1 MSTATIGF
9 IGGSGFYQMEGLIG
23 AQELDVETPFG
34 RTSDRIL
41 VGEIESVPVAFM
53 PRHGRNHNI
62 SPTNIPTRAN
72 IYAMKLLG
80 VERIVSI
87 SAVGSLRKD
96 IRPMDL
102 LVPDQLIDRT
112 RNRTNTF
119 FDEGVVAHIA
129 FSNPF
134 CQILSDLLSRVADRE
149 STTHRG
155 GTYVVMEG
163 PQFSTRAESALYRSW
178 GASVIG
184 MTALPEA
191 KLARE
196 AEICYAT
203 LALVTD
209 YDTWHATED
218 EVSVEIVV
226 ENLVKNVTV
235 SQKIIR
241 ALIPEIPVVRDCICA
256 NALENAII
264 TSPVQVDEDTKR
276 RLSVIVSRY
285 FPVSHNSGM

>member
-96 IRPMDL
+96 IRPMDF

-119 FDEGVVAHIA
+119 FDEGIVAHIA

-134 CQILSDLLSRVADRE
+134 CQILSDLLSSVAGRE

-196 AEICYAT
+196 AEICYAS

-256 NALENAII
+256 TALENAII

-285 FPVSHNSGM
+285 LPVSHNSGM

>member
-9 IGGSGFYQMEGLIG
+9 IGGSGFYQMEGLTG

-87 SAVGSLRKD
+87 SAVGSLQKD
-96 IRPMDL
+96 IRPLDL
-102 LVPDQLIDRT
+102 LVPGQLIDRT

-119 FDEGVVAHIA
+119 FDEGIVAHIS
-129 FSNPF
+129 FSDPF
-134 CQILSDLLSRVADRE
+134 CQILSGLLSSVADRE
-149 STTHRG
+149 TTTHRG
-155 GTYVVMEG
+155 GIYVVMEG

-209 YDTWHATED
+209 YDTWHETEED
-218 EVSVEIVV
+218 VSVEIIV

-241 ALIPEIPVVRDCICA
+241 ALIPEIPVVRDCSCA
-256 NALENAII
+256 TALENAII

-276 RLSVIVSRY
+276 RLSAIVSRY
-285 FPVSHNSGM
+285 FPVSHNSGI

>member
-1 MSTATIGF
+1 MSTATI
-9 IGGSGFYQMEGLIG
+9 EGLTG

-87 SAVGSLRKD
+87 SAVGSLQKD
-96 IRPMDL
+96 IRPLDL
-102 LVPDQLIDRT
+102 LVPGQLIDRT

-119 FDEGVVAHIA
+119 FDEGIVAHIS
-129 FSNPF
+129 FSDPF
-134 CQILSDLLSRVADRE
+134 CQILSGLLSSVADRE
-149 STTHRG
+149 TTTHRG
-155 GTYVVMEG
+155 GIYVVMEG

-209 YDTWHATED
+209 YDTWHETEED
-218 EVSVEIVV
+218 VSVEIIV

-241 ALIPEIPVVRDCICA
+241 ALIPEIPVVRDCSCA
-256 NALENAII
+256 TALENAII

-276 RLSVIVSRY
+276 RLSAIVSRY
-285 FPVSHNSGM
+285 FPVSHNSGI

>member
-62 SPTNIPTRAN
+62 SPTKIPTRAN

-87 SAVGSLRKD
+87 SAVGSLQEN
-96 IRPMDL
+96 IRPLDL

-112 RNRTNTF
+112 RNRANTF
-119 FDEGVVAHIA
+119 FDEGIVAHIA
-129 FSNPF
+129 FSEPF
-134 CQILSDLLSRVADRE
+134 CQILSGLLLSVADRE

-155 GTYVVMEG
+155 GIYVVMEG

-209 YDTWHATED
+209 YDTWHETEQD
-218 EVSVEIVV
+218 VSVEIIV

-241 ALIPEIPVVRDCICA
+241 ALIPEIPVGRDCICA
-256 NALENAII
+256 TALENAII
-264 TSPVQVDEDTKR
+264 TSPAQVDKDTKA
-276 RLSVIVSRY
+276 RLSAIVSRY
-285 FPVSHNSGM
+285 LPVSHNSGL